1 MIYLGVF
8 YEFTRSLIDEVV
20 SHQVPLPVKM
30 RTAIAAVPF
39 ESPKLAVTAYFA
51 DTDDFAPRLEREGRA
66 RCVTTAFTTSRP
78 GQLRS
83 VKS

>member
-51 DTDDFAPRLEREGRA
+51 DTDDFAPRLVRA
-66 RCVTTAFTTSRP
+66 IA
-78 GQLRS
+78 RS
-83 VKS
+83 SKEPKLIEHRSAE

>member
-51 DTDDFAPRLEREGRA
+51 DTDDFAPRLERAIA
-66 RCVTTAFTTSRP
+66 RSGKEP
-78 GQLRS
+78 KLIEHRS
-83 VKS
+83 AE